1 MITQGPNIG
10 SRLGL
15 VLLLI
20 ALMAPPIFAADSSV
34 AIAIHGGAGT
44 IKRSELTPEQDRAYR
59 SILDKAVELGHQ
71 RLLAGVDGID
81 VIVEVIQLLEA
92 SPLFNAGHGAVMT
105 WTAEHELDASIMN
118 GATLEAGAV
127 AGVKRLKSPIA
138 AARAVMLA
146 SPHVLL
152 SGTGA
157 DEFGLQQGL
166 EQVDNAWFTTERRQR
181 DLERYKA
188 RQDAGLSP
196 EATAKFGTVGV
207 VVLDA
212 QGHLAA
218 GTSTGGMTGK
228 RWGRIGDSPI
238 IGAGTYANDRRC
250 AVSATGHGEFFIRWH
265 VASDICARVAYQ
277 GVPIEQAATD
287 VIMGE
292 LLPAGGEGGVIALDP
307 KGNVAMVFNSEG
319 MYRASIDRA
328 GQKVVAI
335 YDSQSERDSSEGEK

>member
-1 MITQGPNIG
+1 MMTPWFSIT
-10 SRLGL
+10 SMLRL
-15 VLLLI
+15 VLILVS
-20 ALMAPPIFAADSSV
+20 LMGSSAFASSSSV

-44 IKRSELTPEQDRAYR
+44 ITKSQLTPEQDRAYR
-59 SILDKAVELGHQ
+59 TILNEAVELGHQ
-71 RLLAGVDGID
+71 RLSAGNDGID

-105 WTAEHELDASIMN
+105 WTGEHELDASIMN

-152 SGTGA
+152 SGAGA
-157 DEFGLQQGL
+157 DAFGAEQGL
-166 EQVDNAWFTTERRQR
+166 EQVDNSWFSTPRRQQ
-181 DLERYKA
+181 DLARYKA
-188 RQDAGLSP
+188 RQSAGLSP
-196 EATAKFGTVGV
+196 EPTAKFGTVGV

-238 IGAGTYANDRRC
+238 IGAGTYANDQRC

-277 GVPIEQAATD
+277 GVPLEQAATD

-292 LLPAGGEGGVIALDP
+292 LLPAGGEGGVVALDP

-319 MYRASIDRA
+319 MYRASIDAA
-328 GQKVVAI
+328 GNKIVAI
-335 YDSQSERDSSEGEK
+335 YDSQSEVERSGGE

>member
-1 MITQGPNIG
+1 MIALGPNV
-10 SRLGL
+10 SSMPWL

-20 ALMAPPIFAADSSV
+20 VLMAPSVFAADSSV

-59 SILDKAVELGHQ
+59 AILDKAVELGHQ
-71 RLLAGVDGID
+71 RLSAGVEGVE

-105 WTAEHELDASIMN
+105 WTGEHELDASIMS

-166 EQVDNAWFTTERRQR
+166 EQVDNAWFTTERRQLE
-181 DLERYKA
+181 LERYKT

-196 EATAKFGTVGV
+196 EPTAKFGTVGV

-212 QGHLAA
+212 RGHLAA

-277 GVPIEQAATD
+277 GVPIHQAATD

-292 LLPAGGEGGVIALDP
+292 LLPAGGEGGVVALDP

-319 MYRASIDRA
+319 MYRASIDGA

-335 YDSQSERDSSEGEK
+335 YDSQSERDNTEGER